1 MKQPV
6 LETERLRLRPFTLD
20 DAPTVQQ
27 LAGDPAI
34 ADTTLNI
41 PHPYLDGMA
50 ENWINTHA
58 DALASRKSITYAIT
72 SRQDGAL
79 LGAIGLTINRQD
91 RRAEMGYWMGK
102 PFWDRGYTTEAAR
115 ALLAFGF
122 NELDLN
128 RIHASYLVRNPASG
142 RVMEKM
148 GMRHEG
154 LLRQHVQ
161 KNGRFE
167 DLATCAILRS
177 EFEQQA

>member
-1 MKQPV
+1 MKQPI

-50 ENWINTHA
+50 ENWINTHPE
-58 DALASRKSITYAIT
+58 ALASGKSITYAIT
-72 SRQDGAL
+72 RRQDGAL
-79 LGAIGLTINRQD
+79 LGAIGLRLNQQH

-102 PFWDRGYTTEAAR
+102 PYWGQGYTTEAAR

-128 RIHASYLVRNPASG
+128 RIYASYLVRNPASG

-154 LLRQHVQ
+154 LLRQHVY
-161 KNGRFE
+161 KNGRYE

>member
-1 MKQPV
+1 MKQPI

-20 DAPTVQQ
+20 DAPAVQQ

-41 PHPYLDGMA
+41 PYPYLDGMA

-58 DALASRKSITYAIT
+58 EALASGKSITYAIT
-72 SRQDGAL
+72 RRQDGAL
-79 LGAIGLTINRQD
+79 LGAIGLRLNRQH

-102 PFWDRGYTTEAAR
+102 PYWGQGHTTEAASS
-115 ALLAFGF
+115 LLAFGF

-128 RIHASYLVRNPASG
+128 RIYASYLVRNPASG

-148 GMRHEG
+148 GMRYEG

>member
-1 MKQPV
+1 MKQPI
-6 LETERLRLRPFTLD
+6 LETERLRLRPFTRD

-50 ENWINTHA
+50 ENWINTHSE
-58 DALASRKSITYAIT
+58 ALASGKSITYAIT
-72 SRQDGAL
+72 RRQDGAL
-79 LGAIGLTINRQD
+79 LGAIGLRLDRQH

-102 PFWDRGYTTEAAR
+102 PYWGQGYTTEAAR
-115 ALLAFGF
+115 ALIALGF

-128 RIHASYLVRNPASG
+128 RIYATYLVRNPASG

-154 LLRQHVQ
+154 LLRQHVE